1 MLSDFVTEAK
11 NVKFVDD
18 STLVTI
24 GRKNLKS
31 DSMQRATDQ
40 TAKWSKEIKLG
51 INSTKTKEILII
63 FGQDNS
69 LPFIDHNGGFIERV
83 NQSKLLGVIISS
95 DLKWDAHVH
104 YINSK
109 ATKRIHYLRELK
121 RSGLSQSHLP
131 HMYLAL
137 VRSVFEY
144 ACQVWSTGLTKELC
158 QTLESIQKRAFKIV
172 VPKESYQNACL
183 TLRIPT
189 LKERRESL
197 CKSPFNAMKD
207 PSHRLHHMIPV
218 KRNLGNIS
226 YSKYELPKCKIIIII
241 MMNLYRAGSISQNAH
256 RCCNVCVVMFL

>member
-18 STLVTI
+18 LTLVII

-40 TAKWSKEIKLG
+40 SHQTAKWSKDKKLG
-51 INSTKTKEILII
+51 INATKTKEILIG

-69 LPFIDHNGGFIERV
+69 LPLIELNGGFIERV
-83 NQSKLLGVIISS
+83 NQSKLLGVTISS
-95 DLKWDAHVH
+95 DLKWDAHAH

-109 ATKRIHYLRELK
+109 AAKRIHYLRELK
-121 RSGLSQSHLP
+121 RSGLSQSHLL
-131 HMYLAL
+131 HIYLPL
-137 VRSVFEY
+137 VRSGVGY
-144 ACQVWSTGLTKELC
+144 ACQVWSTALTKELC
-158 QTLESIQKRAFKIV
+158 QTLESLQKRAFKII

-197 CKSPFNAMKD
+197 CKSLFNAMKG
-207 PSHRLHHMIPV
+207 PSHRLHHMIPA
-218 KRNLGNIS
+218 KRN
-226 YSKYELPKCKIIIII
+226 
-241 MMNLYRAGSISQNAH
+241 
-256 RCCNVCVVMFL
+256 